1 MAAPAVGTIIQYFN
15 KTDSSWESLG
25 GVSDISG
32 PDFSKD
38 EIEVTALDTSGGF
51 KSYIG
56 GLKDAG
62 NMTLEMNFTQAS
74 FAILFDI
81 FLKEGD
87 DGEFWFAVILNDPPR
102 DDDDVTDRTA
112 SPQQTRSAFWFQASI
127 NQTPI
132 RASAGDRVT
141 ATVTLRI
148 SGEPKFGLAGGDA
161 RVQDGTPFGKDNI
174 LPGYGGSPAQ
184 ASPVALT
191 RKERLFRNSA
201 TTLTSRSGL
210 STGSPGGTYDHL
222 PNNNW
227 KKIDPGPSATEDSY
241 YVERTA
247 TYSALPL
254 SAETFTSA
262 TAWGTITK
270 KADKTGA

>member
-1 MAAPAVGTIIQYFN
+1 MAAPAVGTIIRYFN
-15 KTDSSWESLG
+15 KTDSAWESLG

-62 NMTLEMNFTQAS
+62 NMTLEMNFTQSS
-74 FAILFDI
+74 FATLFDI

-87 DGEFWFAVILNDPPR
+87 EGVFWFAVILNDPPR
-102 DDDDVTDRTA
+102 NAEAVTDRSA

-141 ATVTLRI
+141 STVTLRI
-148 SGEPKFGLAGGDA
+148 SGEPKFGLWGGDP
-161 RVQDGTPFGKDNI
+161 RVQDGVSFGKDNI
-174 LPGYGGSPAQ
+174 LPGGTGSGQ

-191 RKERLFRNSA
+191 RKERLFAKNS
-201 TTLTSRSGL
+201 SG
-210 STGSPGGTYDHL
+210 TKPGKPTNQNNVYD
-222 PNNNW
+222 PKPSNW
-227 KKIDPGPSATEDSY
+227 ERIDPGPDATNQHTY

-254 SAETFTSA
+254 SAATFTSA
-262 TAWGTITK
+262 TGWGTVQD
-270 KADKTGA
+270 KADIS

>member
-62 NMTLEMNFTQAS
+62 NMTLEMNFTQDS
-74 FAILFDI
+74 FATLFDI

-102 DDDDVTDRTA
+102 NAEAVTDRSA

-148 SGEPKFGLAGGDA
+148 SGEPKFGLWGGDP
-161 RVQDGTPFGKDNI
+161 RIQDGTSFGKDNI
-174 LPGYGGSPAQ
+174 LPGGTGSGQ

-191 RKERLFRNSA
+191 RKERLFRRLATQPTKPSNQNSV
-201 TTLTSRSGL
+201 
-210 STGSPGGTYDHL
+210 YDPK
-222 PNNNW
+222 PNNW
-227 KKIDPGPSATEDSY
+227 DRIDQGPTSTVKKTW
-241 YVERTA
+241 YVERTV

-254 SAETFTSA
+254 SAATFTSA
-262 TAWGTITK
+262 TGWGAVTG
-270 KADKTGA
+270 KADIT

>member
-1 MAAPAVGTIIQYFN
+1 MAAPAVGTIIRYFN
-15 KTDSSWESLG
+15 KSDSAWESLG

-62 NMTLEMNFTQAS
+62 NMTLEMNFTQSS
-74 FAILFDI
+74 FATLFDI

-87 DGEFWFAVILNDPPR
+87 DGVFWFAVILNDPPR
-102 DDDDVTDRTA
+102 SAEHVTDRTA
-112 SPQQTRSAFWFQASI
+112 SPEQTRSAFWFQASI

-148 SGEPKFGLAGGDA
+148 SGEPKFGLWGGDA
-161 RVQDGTPFGKDNI
+161 RVQDGIPFGKDNI
-174 LPGYGGSPAQ
+174 LPGGVGSGQ

-191 RKERLFRNSA
+191 RKERLFQKASS
-201 TTLTSRSGL
+201 LISSRSGL
-210 STGSPGGTYDHL
+210 NGGTTTYDHKPGVWL
-222 PNNNW
+222 R
-227 KKIDPGPSATEDSY
+227 IDPGPDATDTVTS
-241 YVERTA
+241 YVERTV

-254 SAETFTSA
+254 SAATFTSA

-270 KADKTGA
+270 KADIT

>member
-1 MAAPAVGTIIQYFN
+1 MAAPAVGTIIRYFN
-15 KTDSSWESLG
+15 KTDSAWESLG

-62 NMTLEMNFTQAS
+62 NMTLEMNFTQSS
-74 FAILFDI
+74 FATLFDI

-102 DDDDVTDRTA
+102 SAEDVTDRTA

-148 SGEPKFGLAGGDA
+148 SGEPKFGLWGGDP
-161 RVQDGTPFGKDNI
+161 RVQDGVSFGKDNI
-174 LPGYGGSPAQ
+174 LPGGVGSGQ

-191 RKERLFRNSA
+191 RKERLFQRSNNAPSKPTNQTA
-201 TTLTSRSGL
+201 VYDPEPTDWSRID
-210 STGSPGGTYDHL
+210 TGPIKGNAGNVWYT
-222 PNNNW
+222 
-227 KKIDPGPSATEDSY
+227 
-241 YVERTA
+241 ERTA

-262 TAWGTITK
+262 TGWGNVTK
-270 KADKTGA
+270 KSDKLT

>member
-15 KTDSSWESLG
+15 KTDSAWESLG

-62 NMTLEMNFTQAS
+62 NMTLEMNFTQSS
-74 FAILFDI
+74 FATLFDI

-102 DDDDVTDRTA
+102 NADEVNDRTA
-112 SPQQTRSAFWFQASI
+112 SRQQTRSAFWFQASI

-161 RVQDGTPFGKDNI
+161 RMQDGISFGKDNI
-174 LPGYGGSPAQ
+174 LPGYGGSPLHAT
-184 ASPVALT
+184 PVALT
-191 RKERLFRNSA
+191 RKERLFAKSSSA
-201 TTLTSRSGL
+201 KPGKPTNQNNVYDPQPSG
-210 STGSPGGTYDHL
+210 
-222 PNNNW
+222 W
-227 KKIDPGPSATEDSY
+227 KRIDPGPDATDTHTW

-262 TAWGTITK
+262 TGWGAVTD
-270 KADKTGA
+270 KADIS